1 MRMSDSSFFNISASE
16 AEAIDPQQRLLL
28 ETVYE
33 SWSGQGI
40 VSAALKRLS
49 DAVADGDP
57 IKCVFRA
64 TCVNQD
70 GRTPGLA
77 MPSGKAQLELI
88 RSAYQMVNLD
98 PSLRAEDRCQY
109 FEAYGTG
116 TPAGNPED
124 ASAIYQAFFRDMPS
138 QRHAETEKL
147 FGGTNA
153 HAIFEGYEEGIN
165 AVDKPVE
172 LALKS
177 PIPVVLPFV
186 FSASSASTF
195 WNSTFNISRT
205 VPISTCWSWRRHYY
219 SDTSFLTHRIA
230 VLSDTIDL
238 QITGIREEPDLLKA
252 NSIAKA
258 HSGCRWVCTLLL
270 TAQRPRSG
278 WTKRGDHSLSRCDQ
292 AFPLKKSRL
301 ASQTHPRLHE
311 AVLSQPLCTALQ
323 IILVNVLSAL
333 VAYLRGHVAR
343 LAGEGAMLA
352 AGISREEAIA
362 LCQQPGLD
370 GKIS

>member
-33 SWSGQGI
+33 SWSGP
-40 VSAALKRLS
+40 VSGYS
-49 DAVADGDP
+49 SMVADGDP
-57 IKCVFRA
+57 IECVFQA

-98 PSLRAEDRCQY
+98 PALRAEDRCQY

-116 TPAGNPED
+116 TPAGDPQE
-124 ASAIYQAFFRDMPS
+124 ASATYQAFFGDMPS

-147 FGGTNA
+147 FT
-153 HAIFEGYEEGIN
+153 
-165 AVDKPVE
+165 
-172 LALKS
+172 LLQ
-177 PIPVVLPFV
+177 
-186 FSASSASTF
+186 
-195 WNSTFNISRT
+195 
-205 VPISTCWSWRRHYY
+205 RH
-219 SDTSFLTHRIA
+219 SFLTHRIA
-230 VLSDTIDL
+230 ILSDTIDL
-238 QITGIREEPDLLKA
+238 QITGIREEPDLLKTK
-252 NSIAKA
+252 SIAKA
-258 HSGCRWVCTLLL
+258 HSGRRWVCTLLL

-278 WTKRGDHSLSRCDQ
+278 WTKRGDHSLSSLSRCDQ

-311 AVLSQPLCTALQ
+311 AVLPQPLCTALQ

>member
-1 MRMSDSSFFNISASE
+1 
-16 AEAIDPQQRLLL
+16 
-28 ETVYE
+28 
-33 SWSGQGI
+33 
-40 VSAALKRLS
+40 
-49 DAVADGDP
+49 
-57 IKCVFRA
+57 
-64 TCVNQD
+64 
-70 GRTPGLA
+70 

-252 NSIAKA
+252 NSIV
-258 HSGCRWVCTLLL
+258 S
-270 TAQRPRSG
+270 
-278 WTKRGDHSLSRCDQ
+278 
-292 AFPLKKSRL
+292 
-301 ASQTHPRLHE
+301 
-311 AVLSQPLCTALQ
+311 SQPHTDGTKHVLGVFTGQGAQWLQMGLHFITHCPEATIWLDETGRSLPVALRPSFSLEEEPACISDSPQTA
-323 IILVNVLSAL
+323 
-333 VAYLRGHVAR
+333 
-343 LAGEGAMLA
+343 
-352 AGISREEAIA
+352 
-362 LCQQPGLD
+362 
-370 GKIS
+370 